1 MRFLKS
7 TLGLKV
13 IMALTGIVLVGFVV
27 VHMIGN
33 LQIFIPYKGDSGGS
47 AIDHYGAM
55 LQGSKEVVWA
65 ARMVLLGS
73 VVGHIAS
80 AVALRNR
87 SHRARPKGYKLQKW
101 FSDSYAVRTMR
112 WGGVILLLF
121 IIYHLLHFTVGM
133 DNETL
138 FSKVQH
144 CEAAKLGT
152 GLTCHVRANV
162 IAGFSKPFISIF
174 YVVAQVALGLHLT
187 HGVWSLFRTLGVT
200 SESWNEKSKM
210 LAITIGF
217 AVTVGNCAIP
227 LSVLMGIIK

>member
-1 MRFLKS
+1 MRFLQS

-33 LQIFIPYKGDSGGS
+33 LQIFIPHSGPSGES

-65 ARMVLLGS
+65 ARLVLLSS
-73 VVGHIAS
+73 VAGHIAS

-87 SHRARPKGYKLQKW
+87 SHNARPKGYKLQKW

-133 DNETL
+133 DNEVL
-138 FSKVQH
+138 FTKVSH
-144 CEAAKLGT
+144 CEKAAA

-162 IAGFSKPFISIF
+162 IAGFSNEFISIF
-174 YVVAQVALGLHLT
+174 YIVAQVALGLHLT

-200 SESWNEKSKM
+200 SDTWNARSKQIAM
-210 LAITIGF
+210 AIGF
-217 AVTVGNCAIP
+217 IITVGNCAIP
-227 LSVLMGIIK
+227 LSVLMGIVK